1 MGYYSNASK
10 TNLIDK
16 PQFHEVA
23 IKVFKGMGMK
33 VTSEGHEIFNSTI
46 SATSF
51 AGEYTSHK
59 VKDFLWWY
67 NVLA

>member
-1 MGYYSNASK
+1 MSINRRPQQMGYYSNASK

-33 VTSEGHEIFNSTI
+33 VTAEGHEIFS
-46 SATSF
+46 
-51 AGEYTSHK
+51 
-59 VKDFLWWY
+59 
-67 NVLA
+67 